1 MQVRKDEKIMMR
13 SREGNKWR
21 TREKCRK
28 HACRWHVKMKMS
40 ETAREGGRGVAD
52 DEQEDGTEGNGE
64 EGSVSGRYGGSE
76 Y

>member
-1 MQVRKDEKIMMR
+1 MQK
-13 SREGNKWR
+13 
-21 TREKCRK
+21 TRM
-28 HACRWHVKMKMS
+28 HRWHVKMS

-52 DEQEDGTEGNGE
+52 DEDGTEGNGE